1 MPPPMSSSHLAG
13 RIQDETDLNRTLKS
27 RLITPL
33 RLYSAGLRECISI
46 AMLIG
51 LSRLS

>member
-13 RIQDETDLNRTLKS
+13 RIQDKTDLNRTSKS

-33 RLYSAGLRECISI
+33 RLNSAGLRECISI